1 MFLPNYYVK
10 IIRKLIIMENVFA
23 MKIKDIIQLITHH
36 QIINALKKV
45 IYQKIYILII
55 KHILMNYVIK
65 LVQLA

>member
-1 MFLPNYYVK
+1 
-10 IIRKLIIMENVFA
+10 MENVFA